1 VGGRDARGAVG
12 ALFRHRE
19 LQDAERS
26 GSKGSRQ
33 EQGLV
38 FLNTLGTPMDY
49 TSLLSRHFK
58 PLPRIAGLP
67 NIRFQDLRH
76 P

>member
-1 VGGRDARGAVG
+1 MGGRDARGAVG

-33 EQGLV
+33 EHGLV
-38 FLNTLGTPMDY
+38 FPNTLGTPMDY

-58 PLPRIAGLP
+58 PLPRRAGLP